1 MIDNEEQMPK
11 LSENLTLEKKME
23 EFHGSS
29 ISFKKF
35 LIKNI
40 ISRHILLTTFDRMSI
55 VYDRYMRAGNFAA
68 QLSMFAFF
76 LTSFF
81 IKDENLSAYVTKD
94 KSQIMNL
101 ILYCFLSD
109 ILGCIAVH
117 LPAYCFWVNDKK
129 FRKLYNIIMKDG
141 GINILKQT
149 DDIIKKGRMFW
160 NILGVIIQ
168 IMYIVLGFYFSFGFC
183 ATYSYQRSTFGLS
196 LICTCGLDFLI
207 TEFLWEIIIG
217 ILFYFGDIGRII
229 VFLGKFLNS
238 LRNIKHLAK

>member
-1 MIDNEEQMPK
+1 MPK

-109 ILGCIAVH
+109 ILGCFVVH

-129 FRKLYNIIMKDG
+129 LRKLYITLLNDG
-141 GINILKQT
+141 GMNLLKEVEST
-149 DDIIKKGRMFW
+149 IKTGRFFW
-160 NILGVIIQ
+160 NMLGIIIQ
-168 IMYIVLGFYFSFGFC
+168 LFYIFIGFYFSFGFC
-183 ATYSYQRSTFGLS
+183 ATYSYQKSTFCLGLV
-196 LICTCGLDFLI
+196 ITCLFDVII
-207 TEFLWEIIIG
+207 TEPLWEILIG
-217 ILFYFGDIGRII
+217 LLFYIRDYGRIVLFFGTI
-229 VFLGKFLNS
+229 MNT
-238 LRNIKHLAK
+238 LRNIKHLI